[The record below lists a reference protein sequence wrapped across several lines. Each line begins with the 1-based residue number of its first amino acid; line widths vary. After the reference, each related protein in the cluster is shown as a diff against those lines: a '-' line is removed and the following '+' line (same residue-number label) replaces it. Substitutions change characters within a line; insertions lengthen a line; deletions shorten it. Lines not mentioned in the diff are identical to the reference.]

1 MRKFGTGG
9 SGPTPPKE
17 HEAID
22 FLTSLMICH
31 IPSHDGNMKLK
42 AIYVGLMVRRLM
54 QAEMGYTECDDRDFY
69 GNKRLELAGSLMGLL
84 FEDVFKR
91 WLMPNRCLTSFS

>member
-42 AIYVGLMVRRLM
+42 AIYVGLMVRRL
-54 QAEMGYTECDDRDFY
+54 
-69 GNKRLELAGSLMGLL
+69 
-84 FEDVFKR
+84 VH
-91 WLMPNRCLTSFS
+91 LMPFLIGNRSAPSLNVTI